1 MKPLINGIIYV
12 HVRYNLRSLCRAFRC
27 YLLLVAEDTVYS
39 NIYLQLEISGG
50 QLLTNM
56 RNLTI
61 FGTNYSFKRLREKVD
76 KNDWKNHGAAAVVN
90 AFYSPLENS
99 IRE

>member
-1 MKPLINGIIYV
+1 
-12 HVRYNLRSLCRAFRC
+12 
-27 YLLLVAEDTVYS
+27 
-39 NIYLQLEISGG
+39 
-50 QLLTNM
+50 M

-61 FGTNYSFKRLREKVD
+61 FGTNYSFRRLREKVN

-99 IRE
+99 IRKTEMFPMFNDSVDTVKMY